1 MCNNHYESINIK
13 TFIVPIMFLSVEK
26 FRQLDEHYVNMGEGY
41 RSGGPVVEERIL
53 AYQRHLDERSRTEL
67 SLEVRGNQLLIL

>member
-1 MCNNHYESINIK
+1 MYI
-13 TFIVPIMFLSVEK
+13 SVEK
-26 FRQLDEHYVNMGEGY
+26 FKQLDEHYVNMGEGY

-67 SLEVRGNQLLIL
+67 SLEVRYRYWIDGSKTVKNISAASC